1 MAKNSKAAGV
11 TVCVAIVAF
20 LVGMFVNQ
28 GVVDA
33 QSTTRGVRAA
43 DLYDDRRPGAAV
55 GHASPRWGDSA
66 VREAWNDRHRF
77 LGSRRTSAVD
87 DHADVH
93 PRA

>member
-1 MAKNSKAAGV
+1 MAKHSKAAGV
-11 TVCVAIVAF
+11 MVCVALVTF

-33 QSTTRGVRAA
+33 QSTTRVFELRTYTTIEGRVQQ
-43 DLYDDRRPGAAV
+43 LIT
-55 GHASPRWGDSA
+55 
-66 VREAWNDRHRF
+66 RHRDGAIPLFEKHGMTVIGF